1 MKLYENEQN
10 SLIQYKLKHI
20 QSRIN
25 VFIMEFQDKMIELE
39 EEKTIDYNK
48 HNEWFDNQTKEYED
62 IYNRLQKE
70 QMYNTAKQ

>member
-1 MKLYENEQN
+1 
-10 SLIQYKLKHI
+10 
-20 QSRIN
+20 
-25 VFIMEFQDKMIELE
+25 MEFQDKMIELE